1 MEVLLGLPVGAVP
14 ELTVTL
20 VAAGHG
26 VGSLVDLQLGGVL
39 EGCAAVTAP
48 PVRLVVL
55 LWTQVASPS
64 RGREVV
70 LRLMIS
76 CRVEHGASAVTARAH
91 LHRLVVPRNQL
102 RIEPITSPE
111 ARLVHHE

>member
-14 ELTVTL
+14 ELAVTL

-26 VGSLVDLQLGGVL
+26 VGALVDLQLGRVL
-39 EGCAAVTAP
+39 EGNAAVTAP

-55 LWTQVASPS
+55 LRAQVTGASRS
-64 RGREVV
+64 RKVV

-76 CRVEHGASAVTARAH
+76 CSVEHGASAVAARAH
-91 LHRLVVPRNQL
+91 LHRLVILWNQL
-102 RIEPITSPE
+102 RIEPITSTE
-111 ARLVHHE
+111 SSLDHE